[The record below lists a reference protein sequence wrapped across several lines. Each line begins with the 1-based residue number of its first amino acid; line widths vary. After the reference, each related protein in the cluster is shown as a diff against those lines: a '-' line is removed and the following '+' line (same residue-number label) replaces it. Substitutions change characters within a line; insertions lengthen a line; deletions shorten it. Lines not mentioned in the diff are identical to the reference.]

1 MEQVMIR
8 NVLFASVVAFGATAV
23 LVSADVSAATADKSS
38 NEFREAL
45 YSTCDGI
52 SGDDANACMRGRTI
66 VFDQRNAAANGY
78 LQSCLSAGQ
87 SRSECD
93 AKQQKYW
100 KDLKE
105 MFGL

>member
-1 MEQVMIR
+1 MIR
-8 NVLFASVVAFGATAV
+8 NVLLAGMVAFGAIA
-23 LVSADVSAATADKSS
+23 LLNPADLSAAADKSS

-45 YSTCDGI
+45 FSTCDGR
-52 SGDDANACMRGRTI
+52 SKDVAKPCMRGRTI
-66 VFDQRNAAANGY
+66 VFDLRNATAQKY
-78 LQSCLSAGQ
+78 LRGCLEAGQ
-87 SRSECD
+87 SRTECD

>member
-1 MEQVMIR
+1 MIR
-8 NVLFASVVAFGATAV
+8 NGLLASVVAIGAFS
-23 LVSADVSAATADKSS
+23 LLSPADLSAATADKSS

-45 YSTCDGI
+45 YSTCDGKSRI
-52 SGDDANACMRGRTI
+52 NANSCLRGRTI
-66 VFDQRNAAANGY
+66 VFDQRNADASGY